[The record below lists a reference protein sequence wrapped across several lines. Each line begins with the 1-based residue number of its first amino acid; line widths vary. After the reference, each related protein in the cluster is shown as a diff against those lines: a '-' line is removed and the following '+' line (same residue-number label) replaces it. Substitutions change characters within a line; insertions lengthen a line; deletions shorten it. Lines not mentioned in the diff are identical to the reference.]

1 MSTFQQL
8 SDKTVDKMTDDEL
21 ITAIKSTVLQEPT
34 LTDLQTLGKFTV
46 IMYRDNNTST

>member
-8 SDKTVDKMTDDEL
+8 SNKTVDQMTENEL

-46 IMYRDNNTST
+46 IMYRDNSTST